1 MVNGGLAFAVPGL
14 LTGLELG
21 TALGLEQSIY
31 VFFLGGLIL
40 SILGVVTGLVG
51 MHSRLSSC
59 MTMKFVFGKQGANVL
74 SFAFVVALLGWYGVN
89 IDLFSSVTQRLL
101 LDGFNIS
108 SQIWL
113 LEIIFGVVVTLTTI
127 LGFKLLDKLSS
138 LFVPIMF
145 LLVVYMVYQS
155 INYDQTLNDITTTAI
170 SFSFGEA
177 VSIVVGSFI
186 VSVVLMPDFTRFS
199 ASQKDTTI
207 ASFLPF
213 LGLSTFVYIASAF
226 AGLAVM
232 ESDILKVMLALGLGW
247 FAFALLILSS
257 WVTNVVNLYSSALGL
272 SAINPKWQEWKVIV
286 VAGLLG
292 TVVATFNLLNNFTDF
307 LFGLSIIF
315 VPVASIYVTDFF
327 ILRNKKPYQIKDLK
341 SIDNLNVSALIA
353 WFIGMAVTLFVNKG
367 YITLTTIEV
376 CDAILVTTP
385 LYYFLSKRIKR
396 NFTVR

>member
-1 MVNGGLAFAVPGL
+1 M
-14 LTGLELG
+14 
-21 TALGLEQSIY
+21 
-31 VFFLGGLIL
+31 
-40 SILGVVTGLVG
+40 
-51 MHSRLSSC
+51 
-59 MTMKFVFGKQGANVL
+59 
-74 SFAFVVALLGWYGVN
+74 
-89 IDLFSSVTQRLL
+89 
-101 LDGFNIS
+101 
-108 SQIWL
+108 
-113 LEIIFGVVVTLTTI
+113 
-127 LGFKLLDKLSS
+127 
-138 LFVPIMF
+138 
-145 LLVVYMVYQS
+145 
-155 INYDQTLNDITTTAI
+155 
-170 SFSFGEA
+170 
-177 VSIVVGSFI
+177 VGSFI